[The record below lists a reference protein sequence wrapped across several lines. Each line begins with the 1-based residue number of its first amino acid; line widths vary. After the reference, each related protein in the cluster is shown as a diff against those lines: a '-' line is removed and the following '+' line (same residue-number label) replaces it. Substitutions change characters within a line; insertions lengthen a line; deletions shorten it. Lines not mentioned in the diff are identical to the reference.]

1 MYMKHAYVKVMCTLT
16 DIHEKKIF
24 SIHKAI
30 GDDLL
35 VVVGSHFQT
44 DIQYR
49 RLRSFCTSP
58 LSTRCVRYYYDTRN
72 DEIRPEF
79 INKRFFLLVKCKKNK
94 RNECGNF
101 KNKHRAVT

>member
-16 DIHEKKIF
+16 DIHVKKKIF

-58 LSTRCVRYYYDTRN
+58 LSTLDVCDIIMTHEMMRSDRN
-72 DEIRPEF
+72 LS
-79 INKRFFLLVKCKKNK
+79 INVSFY
-94 RNECGNF
+94 
-101 KNKHRAVT
+101 

>member
-1 MYMKHAYVKVMCTLT
+1 MKHAYVKVMCTLT
-16 DIHEKKIF
+16 DIHGKKRSFRYI
-24 SIHKAI
+24 KLAI

-58 LSTRCVRYYYDTRN
+58 LSTLDVCDIVMTHEMMRSDRN
-72 DEIRPEF
+72 LS
-79 INKRFFLLVKCKKNK
+79 INVSFY
-94 RNECGNF
+94 
-101 KNKHRAVT
+101 